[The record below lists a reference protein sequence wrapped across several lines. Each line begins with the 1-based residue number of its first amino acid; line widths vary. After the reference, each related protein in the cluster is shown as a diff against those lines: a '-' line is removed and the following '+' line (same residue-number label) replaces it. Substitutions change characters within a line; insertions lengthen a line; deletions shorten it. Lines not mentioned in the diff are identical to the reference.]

1 MFWFSR
7 AMSGWYTSL
16 AASRSAKGFRMP
28 FTLRSFALV
37 LVLSATAAMAQQE
50 IAFGDLTQDTS
61 LPVEVSA
68 DQLAVNNADGSAVFS
83 GNVIVTQ
90 GEMKLAAREVRV
102 SYGTEKNDIQELV
115 ASGGVAVTNLGDA
128 VEAKEAVYTIA
139 SGLIVLTGDVL
150 LTQGPSAM
158 AGQKLTINLKD
169 GSGVM
174 EGRVTT
180 TFVPG
185 GN

>member
-1 MFWFSR
+1 M
-7 AMSGWYTSL
+7 G
-16 AASRSAKGFRMP
+16 
-28 FTLRSFALV
+28 FTLRSLALAVV
-37 LVLSATAAMAQQE
+37 LAASSATAQE
-50 IAFGDLTQDTS
+50 ATIAFGALEQDTT

-68 DQLAVNNADGSAVFS
+68 DQLAVNNTDGSAIFT
-83 GNVIVTQ
+83 GNVLVTQ
-90 GEMKLAAREVRV
+90 GEMKLSAAE
-102 SYGTEKNDIQELV
+102 IQVKYAADSKSIDQLI
-115 ASGGVAVTNLGDA
+115 ASGGVVVTNLGDA
-128 VEAKEAVYTIA
+128 AEAREAIYTIA
-139 SGLIVLTGDVL
+139 SGVIVLTGDVL

-169 GSGVM
+169 GTGIM

>member
-1 MFWFSR
+1 ME
-7 AMSGWYTSL
+7 
-16 AASRSAKGFRMP
+16 
-28 FTLRSFALV
+28 FTLRSLALAVV
-37 LVLSATAAMAQQE
+37 LATSAAVAQE
-50 IAFGDLTQDTS
+50 ATVAFGALEQDTT

-68 DQLAVNNADGSAVFS
+68 DQLAVNNADGSAVFT
-83 GNVIVTQ
+83 GNVVVTQ
-90 GEMKLAAREVRV
+90 GEMKLSAAE
-102 SYGTEKNDIQELV
+102 IQVKYAADSKSIDQLI
-115 ASGGVAVTNLGDA
+115 ASGGVMVTNLGDA
-128 VEAKEAVYTIA
+128 AESREAIYTIA
-139 SGLIVLTGDVL
+139 SGVIVLTGDVL

-169 GSGVM
+169 GTGIM

>member
-1 MFWFSR
+1 MAF
-7 AMSGWYTSL
+7 
-16 AASRSAKGFRMP
+16 K
-28 FTLRSFALV
+28 LRSFAFAL
-37 LVLSATAAMAQQE
+37 LLSATAATAQQK
-50 IAFGDLTQDTS
+50 IAFGDLNQDTT
-61 LPVEVSA
+61 LPVEVQA

-83 GNVIVTQ
+83 GNVVVTQ
-90 GEMKLAAREVRV
+90 GEMKLAAGEVRV
-102 SYGTEKNDIQELV
+102 TYGTEKNDIKELV
-115 ASGGVAVTNLGDA
+115 ASGGVVVTNLGDA
-128 VEAKEAVYTIA
+128 AEAQGAVYTID
-139 SGLIVLTGDVL
+139 SGVIVLSGDVL

-169 GSGVM
+169 GTGVM